1 MNIILTVF
9 LKKLVI
15 WGKWVILG
23 LKVLHPHISLMEQH
37 FDFWNVDKHEWKEQG
52 VLMVFLKKIWAFLGP
67 QMVHLHNSYCKQKK
81 IFYIYISISLSLYI

>member
-37 FDFWNVDKHEWKEQG
+37 FDFWNADKHEWKEKG
-52 VLMVFLKKIWAFLGP
+52 ALMVFEKKLG
-67 QMVHLHNSYCKQKK
+67 LFGATNGAS
-81 IFYIYISISLSLYI
+81 S